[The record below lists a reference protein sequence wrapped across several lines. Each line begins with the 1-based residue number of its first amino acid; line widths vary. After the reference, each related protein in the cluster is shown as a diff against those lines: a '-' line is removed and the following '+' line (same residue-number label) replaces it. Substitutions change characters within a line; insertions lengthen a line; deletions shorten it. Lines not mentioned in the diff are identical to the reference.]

1 MAERAKHIAEQAD
14 LVAAAAKERQQL
26 VHIKR
31 QLSALEAAA
40 AQLKND
46 NSQLEAQSTVSEKR
60 RESEVSYSDL
70 DPFLHCVSVLNSRN

>member
-1 MAERAKHIAEQAD
+1 MAERAKHIAEQTD

-46 NSQLEAQSTVSEKR
+46 NSRLEAQSTVSEKR

-70 DPFLHCVSVLNSRN
+70 DHLALCLCAQ